1 MPKPTDEELEH
12 RFRYSKSNEEA
23 LRRHSRVTEATLE
36 LAKELRDLVP
46 ESRGLS
52 LALTSLEEV
61 RMWANQGIATNH
73 DKLEQGE

>member
-1 MPKPTDEELEH
+1 MKPNDQELAD
-12 RFRYSKSNEEA
+12 RFRYHPPTPAARSA
-23 LRRHSRVTEATLE
+23 HDIVTDETLA
-36 LAKELRDLVP
+36 LAKKLRDIVP

-73 DKLEQGE
+73 DKL

>member
-1 MPKPTDEELEH
+1 MAKPTTEELET
-12 RFRYSKSNEEA
+12 RFRYSKPNEEA
-23 LRRHSRVTEATLE
+23 LKRHTAVTELTLE
-36 LAKELRDLVP
+36 LAIELAALVP

-73 DKLEQGE
+73 DKL